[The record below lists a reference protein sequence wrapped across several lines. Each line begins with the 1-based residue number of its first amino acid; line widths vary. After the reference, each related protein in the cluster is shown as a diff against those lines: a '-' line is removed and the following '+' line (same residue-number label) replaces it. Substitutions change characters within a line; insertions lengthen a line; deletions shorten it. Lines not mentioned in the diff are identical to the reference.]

1 MSKWSPRT
9 PPPGD
14 PPSQTTRA
22 AGPGPAT
29 ISRMKAVVPPK
40 KRGVLVADDDDGTR
54 AVVAD
59 CLSREGYHV
68 VTAVDGQEA
77 LDKLA
82 QGNIDVVMLDARM
95 PRMGGFDACRLIKA
109 MPNFLPVLIV
119 AAKTDAGSRA
129 EGLRLGADDYLAK
142 PFQEREL
149 IARIAD
155 LVRIKGLHEEMQE
168 ARAKLERLSSQD
180 ELTGVYNYRYI
191 HTRLNE
197 EFKRA
202 ERDYVPLA
210 CCLVAVDR
218 LNVEN
223 ERSGR
228 AAGDAVLR
236 KTADG
241 ISSALREDDLVARYG
256 GDEFLVLLPATHFAG
271 ALVVAQRIW
280 ANVRKVTCDAG
291 PTVVSLAVA
300 LYPTRDVRNKESLLR
315 AAEAALT
322 EAKREGGNRL
332 CVYQQ
337 EGLIYSPEKAET

>member
-1 MSKWSPRT
+1 M
-9 PPPGD
+9 
-14 PPSQTTRA
+14 RA
-22 AGPGPAT
+22 
-29 ISRMKAVVPPK
+29 VEPPK

-54 AVVAD
+54 NVVAA
-59 CLSREGYHV
+59 CLAREGYTV

-77 LDKLA
+77 VDKL
-82 QGNIDVVMLDARM
+82 GKGGIDVVMLDARM

-109 MPNFLPVLIV
+109 MPTFVPVLIV

-142 PFQEREL
+142 PFQESEL
-149 IARIAD
+149 LNRIAA
-155 LVRIKGLHEEMQE
+155 LVRIKALHEEMQE
-168 ARAKLERLSSQD
+168 ARAKLERLSSLD
-180 ELTGVYNYRYI
+180 ETTGVYNYRYI

-210 CCLVAVDR
+210 CCLIALEKPQADADR
-218 LNVEN
+218 LSRIASDALLKNVAE
-223 ERSGR
+223 
-228 AAGDAVLR
+228 A
-236 KTADG
+236 

-280 ANVRKVTCDAG
+280 ANVRKITSDVSAANI
-291 PTVVSLAVA
+291 SLAVA

-315 AAEAALT
+315 AAEAALS

-337 EGLIYSPEKAET
+337 EGLIYSPEKSLP